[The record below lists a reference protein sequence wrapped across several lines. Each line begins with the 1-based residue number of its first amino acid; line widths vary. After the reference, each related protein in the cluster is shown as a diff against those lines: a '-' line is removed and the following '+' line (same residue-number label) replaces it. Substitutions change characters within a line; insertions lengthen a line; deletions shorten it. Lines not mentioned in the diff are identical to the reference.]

1 MNMDHRQLQLFLAVA
16 ERLNLSQAAEA
27 MGITQ
32 PGLSKSMHRLHR
44 ALGTRLY
51 HRRGRGIELTEAGR
65 ALVRHAKLVET
76 QLADARAEVV
86 GIADGKWGHARIG
99 AGPSWLS
106 RHLPVTISRIMNRY
120 PNIRFTVDTGFPD
133 KLVGRLR
140 LGELDIVIGA
150 LPENRID
157 PDLRF
162 LRLTSDVIRVVGR
175 KDHPLTKK
183 RDRTLSDF
191 AAQRWVLPGRQEL
204 VRQRLARALIKAGFP
219 EPTPAIESDSLSLIL
234 ATLRTTDCLGLTTT
248 QILLEKEAHGVVAID
263 HEALRFR
270 REAGIISRRHADLS
284 PSVRL
289 VIAELRQIAARHGS
303 N

>member
-1 MNMDHRQLQLFLAVA
+1 MDHRQLQLFLAVA

-27 MGITQ
+27 MNITQ
-32 PGLSKSMHRLHR
+32 PGLSKSMHRLQQT
-44 ALGTRLY
+44 LGARLY
-51 HRRGRGIELTEAGR
+51 HRRGRGVELTEAGR

-76 QLADARAEVV
+76 QLADARAEVI

-106 RHLPVTISRIMNRY
+106 RHLPVTISHIMGRH

-133 KLVGRLR
+133 KLIGRLR
-140 LGELDIVIGA
+140 LGELDVVVAA
-150 LPENRID
+150 LPNNRID

-175 KDHPLTKK
+175 KDHPLIRK
-183 RDRTLSDF
+183 RNRTLGDY

-204 VRQRLARALIKAGFP
+204 VRQRLARAFAQAGFP
-219 EPTPAIESDSLSLIL
+219 EPTPAIEADSLSLIL
-234 ATLRTTDCLGLTTT
+234 AALRMTDCLGLTTT
-248 QILLEKEAHGVVAID
+248 QILADREAHGVVAVD

-284 PSVRL
+284 PSVKL
-289 VIAELRQIAARHGS
+289 VIAELRQIAAKHRA